1 MGKKKSV
8 VFMTLITIVI
18 LVLCALIA
26 FPKVNV
32 PGSDKIKQWNPVA
45 MQYDLGAE
53 FNGGHY
59 AYYYP
64 QGVITETEYNN
75 NVDALEGDEKDE
87 YVAAYKQISGSSLYF
102 STDADDCILAS
113 ADATQVTDGFA
124 AAFNKAVNIIT
135 ERFALRA
142 AETGST
148 YRVAVVD
155 KYAIRVDLSA
165 TENTEG
171 YTSESYALQA
181 FAQFAKL
188 DKLTIETGTDES
200 TALVSQLQDDGSSV
214 SDLIRSVSIKNKYN
228 AAFLKITFTS
238 EGKEMLETFN
248 ESEDTALNIMLGSET
263 LVPITK
269 DYINTKNEVEIGI
282 ANEEDTLYAD
292 TLCILLNSAM
302 EQGGVDINDKEETP
316 LVLRAPTQVSELNT
330 YAPVYGDVLIWVY
343 VGILALI
350 LVALVYSVVAMGG
363 FGVMNIYSAL
373 SYFVITALCFAFITG
388 GVFAVT
394 FGSVLV
400 FFAGLLITTVL
411 NGHIY
416 SAIKAEAKL
425 GKTIQSSVKG
435 GYKKTLWT
443 VIDTYAVLVLAA
455 VAMLIGAAGLQTIAC
470 QALICIVA
478 GAFCNL
484 LWDRAINVMLL
495 SISKDKY
502 KYFRLV
508 REDDDDE

>member
-18 LVLCALIA
+18 LVLCALVA
-26 FPKVNV
+26 FPTVNI
-32 PGSDKIKQWNPVA
+32 PGSDKIKKWNPVA
-45 MQYDLGAE
+45 MQYDLGTE

-75 NVDALEGDEKDE
+75 NVQALEGEEKAE
-87 YVAAYKQISGSSLYF
+87 YEAAYKRVDGSSLYF
-102 STDADDCILAS
+102 STDADDCILA
-113 ADATQVTDGFA
+113 DGKITDGFD
-124 AAFNKAVNIIT
+124 AAFDKAVDIIT
-135 ERFALRA
+135 ARFAERA
-142 AETGST
+142 AKTGST

-165 TENTEG
+165 TENTDG
-171 YTSESYALQA
+171 YTSESYAIQA

-200 TALVSQLQDDGSSV
+200 TALVSQLQDDDSSV
-214 SDLIRSVSIKNKYN
+214 SDLIKSIFVKNKYN
-228 AAFLKITFTS
+228 AAFLKIIFTA
-238 EGKEMLETFN
+238 EGKDMIKSFKD
-248 ESEDTALNIMLGSET
+248 SEDTKLNIMLGSET
-263 LVPITK
+263 LLPLTK
-269 DYINTKNEVEIGI
+269 EHINTKNEVEVGV

-292 TLCILLNSAM
+292 TLCVLLNSAM
-302 EQGGVDINDKEETP
+302 EQGGVDINDKAETP

-330 YAPVYGDVLIWVY
+330 YAPVHGDVLIWVY
-343 VGILALI
+343 VGILALL

-373 SYFVITALCFAFITG
+373 TYFVITSLCFAFITG

-400 FFAGLLITTVL
+400 FFVGLLVTTVL
-411 NGHIY
+411 NGHICA
-416 SAIKAEAKL
+416 AIKSEAKL

-484 LWDRAINVMLL
+484 LWGRAINVMLL